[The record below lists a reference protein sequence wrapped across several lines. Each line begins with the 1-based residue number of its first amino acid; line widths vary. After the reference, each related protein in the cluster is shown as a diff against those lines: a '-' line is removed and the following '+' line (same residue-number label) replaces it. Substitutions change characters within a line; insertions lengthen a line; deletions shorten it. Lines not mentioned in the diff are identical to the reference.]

1 MTRLNG
7 KVAIVLGAGR
17 ANIGLGIAR
26 RLAEAEATVVIAGR
40 DAAAMAALGAETGL
54 DAQRCDITSE
64 ADLTALAQGAVARH
78 GRLDIAINAVGMSQF
93 KKTLAVERAELEAIT
108 RVQFVG
114 TFLFLQAVVRAMPQ
128 GGAILQISS
137 ASAIGLMHDHAAYMA
152 TKAAGDVLIRSIAYD
167 YGPRGIRANS
177 LSPGGT
183 EDAPM
188 AAHVMRDPAALAELR
203 SRVPLGRVGT
213 IRDVAEAALWLV
225 SDDCF
230 VSGENIQ
237 VSGGTAMHRLR

>member
-1 MTRLNG
+1 MGELEG

-26 RLAEAEATVVIAGR
+26 RFVEAGAAVVIAGR
-40 DAAAMAALGAETGL
+40 DAAAIAALGDGIGA
-54 DAQRCDITSE
+54 DARRCDITSE
-64 ADLTALAQGAVARH
+64 ADLAALTGDVIARH
-78 GRLDIAINAVGMSQF
+78 GHIDIAVNAVGMSQF
-93 KKTLAVERAELEAIT
+93 KETLAVARAELEAIT
-108 RVQFVG
+108 QVQFIG
-114 TFLFLQAVVRAMPQ
+114 TFLFLQAMVRAMPR

-183 EDAPM
+183 LDAPM

-203 SRVPLGRVGT
+203 GRVPLGRVGT
-213 IRDVAEAALWLV
+213 IQDIAEAALWLV
-225 SDDCF
+225 GDRCF

>member
-1 MTRLNG
+1 MGELEG

-26 RLAEAEATVVIAGR
+26 RFVEAGAAVVIAGR
-40 DAAAMAALGAETGL
+40 DAAAIAALGDGIGA
-54 DAQRCDITSE
+54 DARRCDITSE
-64 ADLTALAQGAVARH
+64 ADLAALAGDVIARH
-78 GRLDIAINAVGMSQF
+78 GHIDIAVNAVGMSQF
-93 KKTLAVERAELEAIT
+93 KETLAVARAELEAIT
-108 RVQFVG
+108 QVQFIG
-114 TFLFLQAVVRAMPQ
+114 TFLFLQAMVRAMPR

-183 EDAPM
+183 LDAPM

-203 SRVPLGRVGT
+203 GRVPLGRVGT
-213 IRDVAEAALWLV
+213 IQDIAEAALWLV
-225 SDDCF
+225 GDRCF